1 MKHLTTALLLLLL
14 PGVTLY
20 ADEAKIPLLTNLQE
34 DASLQRSSDLGI
46 LLYVSLP
53 NCSYCAQ
60 LEEDIIRPMIASG
73 DYKDKVII
81 RKINW
86 QSSLPI
92 IDFNGNKQLPVDFL
106 LGYQIKVTPTLLF
119 LQQNGVE
126 SVPAIVGYQDN
137 GFYWYYLDKAIDE
150 LKSNIDKSLLLKP

>member
-1 MKHLTTALLLLLL
+1 MKYLSAFLILFAVNLC
-14 PGVTLY
+14 
-20 ADEAKIPLLTNLQE
+20 ADEVSIPLLTNLQQ
-34 DASLQRSSDLGI
+34 DASLQRSSGRGI

-53 NCSYCAQ
+53 SCSYCTQ
-60 LEEDIIRPMIASG
+60 LEEDVLRPMISSG

-92 IDFNGNKQLPVDFL
+92 IDFNGEEQLPADFL
-106 LGYQIKVTPTLLF
+106 LPYQIKVTPTLLF
-119 LQQNGVE
+119 LQEGGVE

-150 LKSNIDKSLLLKP
+150 LKLNVDKNLPLKP